1 VTVMTIWRLQLYI
14 SSESQDGHKMRF

>member
-1 VTVMTIWRLQLYI
+1 MTIWRLQLYI